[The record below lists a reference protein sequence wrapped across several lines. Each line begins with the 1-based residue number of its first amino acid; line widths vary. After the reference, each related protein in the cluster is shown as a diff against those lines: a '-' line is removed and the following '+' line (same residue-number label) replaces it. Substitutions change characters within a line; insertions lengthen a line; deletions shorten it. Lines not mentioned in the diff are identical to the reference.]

1 MRRAW
6 PVRWVLIMKTEN
18 MKPCGAYAWVLV
30 LALGLMSAGT
40 TGSYSIIAGSFVTPV
55 CEELGF
61 NYATFSLYFTAT
73 LIGLAAALPFVGKL
87 IPKAVGKIWL
97 PLIELVLL
105 AAGAGMAFYTQVWM
119 FIAAGAAIGVCF
131 AFTTGVCMSDV
142 IDQWFKKSA
151 GLAIG
156 IAWAVNSLYMLI
168 MSPAITAIIESYGWR
183 NGYLALAAIS
193 ALLVLPASIFVIRY
207 KPYDKGMLPY
217 GYVEGEAEE
226 VVEQSAP
233 VSGVSYARAL
243 KSPAFYLCIGFLCLV
258 QLTCCMNQLFPTYA
272 TEVGFDPMVG
282 GFMVSAASL
291 FDMFLNPIVGTTC
304 DKFGSTK
311 AILAWLC
318 VSILSF
324 VMLIMSSENATLSIL
339 AAGVNDVMYVIA
351 GTALTVLTMDIFG
364 SRDFGRI
371 FAMICSVGYVVGA
384 FGMPVMMSVYDIAG
398 SFQGVFLFCIACN
411 VAIALFLVLAKKT
424 GKKLSWDEE

>member
-1 MRRAW
+1 MEATALKSSKVY
-6 PVRWVLIMKTEN
+6 P
-18 MKPCGAYAWVLV
+18 WVLV

-40 TGSYSIIAGSFVTPV
+40 TGSYSIITGSFVTPV
-55 CEELGF
+55 CEEYGF
-61 NYATFSLYFTAT
+61 DYAAFSFYFTAT
-73 LIGLAAALPFVGKL
+73 LIGIAAALPFVGKL
-87 IPKAVGKIWL
+87 IPKVVGKIWL

-105 AAGAGMAFYTQVWM
+105 AAGAGMAFYTEVWM
-119 FIAAGAAIGVCF
+119 FIAAGLLIGACF
-131 AFTTGVCMSDV
+131 GFTTGVCMSDV

-168 MSPAITAIIESYGWR
+168 MSPAITAVIDTYGWR
-183 NGYLALAAIS
+183 IGYLVLAGVSAI
-193 ALLVLPASIFVIRY
+193 LVLPATIFIIRY
-207 KPYDKGMLPY
+207 KPADKGLLPY
-217 GYVEGEAEE
+217 GYEEVPQEVAASEE
-226 VVEQSAP
+226 VVA
-233 VSGVSYARAL
+233 GVPFARAV
-243 KSPAFYLCIGFLCLV
+243 KSPAFVFCVLFLCLV

-272 TEVGFDPMVG
+272 AEVGFSPIVG

-311 AILAWLC
+311 AILSWLA

-324 VMLIMSSENATLSIL
+324 VMLMAASHSAGLSIF

-351 GTALTVLTMDIFG
+351 GTALTVLAMEVFG

-371 FAMICSVGYVVGA
+371 FAMICSIGYIVGA
-384 FGMPVMMSVYDIAG
+384 FGMPVMMKVYELAG
-398 SFQGVFLFCIACN
+398 SFQGVFIFCIVCN
-411 VAIALFLVLAKKT
+411 IAIGAFLLLAKKF
-424 GKKLSWDEE
+424 GKTLSWDEA